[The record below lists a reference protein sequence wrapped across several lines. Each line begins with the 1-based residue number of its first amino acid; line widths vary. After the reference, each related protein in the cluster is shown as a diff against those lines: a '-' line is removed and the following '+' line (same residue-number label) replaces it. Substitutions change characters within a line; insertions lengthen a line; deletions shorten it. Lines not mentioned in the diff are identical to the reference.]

1 MGQEMFVLDTSSVSS
16 HIESNRAIVLC
27 KVLLGLIS
35 H

>member
-1 MGQEMFVLDTSSVSS
+1 MAQEMFVLDSSVNN
-16 HIESNRAIVLC
+16 HVESNRAIALC